1 MNQLISRLTRSAL
14 ATALALFGCGW
25 LARAVDAQA
34 LLPYTL
40 PLDEERL
47 TATGLTLAQEAAQL
61 AQFQQYDEALAR
73 IQLAAQ
79 LAPQNPQI
87 LALLGSL
94 HLQVGDSAAAV
105 TALENAKALSD
116 DDAAIWF
123 TLGSAYFS
131 EAKYL
136 QAANALEKG
145 ISLEPG
151 NAGAHFDLGNAYY
164 RLNRY
169 QKAIEQ
175 YEVSININEAFWPAV
190 NNIGLVRYEMGEL
203 EPAIEQWERSLDLSE
218 EEPEPTLAI
227 AVAQYAANIN
237 RPAAIA
243 LATAALERD
252 SRYADLEFL
261 EENLWGNRLLSATEA
276 MFGTPGLQEVLA
288 GL

>member
-1 MNQLISRLTRSAL
+1 MNQFISRLARPTL
-14 ATALALFGCGW
+14 ATLLALLGCGW
-25 LARAVDAQA
+25 AARGVEAQA

-47 TATGLTLAQEAAQL
+47 TATGLSLAQEAAQL

-79 LAPQNPQI
+79 LAPQDPQI
-87 LALLGSL
+87 LALMGSL
-94 HLQVGDSAAAV
+94 YLQVGDSAAAV
-105 TALENAKALSD
+105 SALEDARALSSD
-116 DDAAIWF
+116 DPVIWF

-145 ISLEPG
+145 LGLEPG
-151 NAGAHFDLGNAYY
+151 SPAAHFDLGNAYY
-164 RLNRY
+164 KLNRY
-169 QKAIEQ
+169 QKAIDEYETAISYDEQ
-175 YEVSININEAFWPAV
+175 FWPAI
-190 NNIGLVRYEMGEL
+190 NNIGLVLYEMGESDS
-203 EPAIEQWERSLDLSE
+203 AIEQWERSLDVSD

-227 AVAQYAANIN
+227 AVANYAANVN
-237 RPAAIA
+237 RPAAIES
-243 LATAALERD
+243 ATAALERD
-252 SRYADLEFL
+252 SRYADLAFL